1 MSAVVQINLHLI
13 TAEVRT
19 GAFVIEPC
27 LEGKDFLS
35 MDGKDLDLL
44 RNHVQTGLEFC
55 LDGIYAQVIRGLEL
69 AIALIAGT
77 HFSELQC

>member
-19 GAFVIEPC
+19 GAFIIDPC
-27 LEGKDFLS
+27 LAGKDFLS
-35 MDGKDLDLL
+35 MDGRNLDLL

-55 LDGIYAQVIRGLEL
+55 LDAINTQVIRGSVL
-69 AIALIAGT
+69 AIALIAERP
-77 HFSELQC
+77 FLKLQ